1 MIARTLLVGALLL
14 LRSAAPLQ
22 TEVKPK
28 PANPQNNGRRHIK
41 PAQVVDL
48 PLNAP
53 SKKEGVIAWLR
64 LEGDGTSDLDCDIIE
79 HRGPKHAAFGV
90 SDHGDEDTCV
100 MNWEW
105 DPEVRYDLRVTNQGE
120 KANTFSF
127 RLSFE

>member
-1 MIARTLLVGALLL
+1 VIARTLVVGLLL
-14 LRSAAPLQ
+14 LGAAAPLQ
-22 TEVKPK
+22 TETRPK
-28 PANPQNNGRRHIK
+28 PSNPQNNGKRHIK
-41 PAQVVDL
+41 PAQVMDL
-48 PLNAP
+48 HLNGP
-53 SKKEGVIAWLR
+53 GKKEGVTAWLR

-79 HRGPKHAAFGV
+79 LRGSKNAAFGV

-120 KANTFSF
+120 KANSFSF